1 MKLGSEENFAAV
13 LKHLAETIDN
23 RADAGDS
30 EASYTAKLLKKGP
43 NKTAKKM
50 GEEAVE
56 LAIALTSQ
64 SDDEVIAE
72 TADVIY
78 HLLVA
83 LRSRGISLDQIAEEL
98 AKREGISGLVEKAS
112 RPKE

>member
-1 MKLGSEENFAAV
+1 MKLGSEARLA
-13 LKHLAETIDN
+13 LILRQLAETIDA
-23 RADAGDS
+23 RAETGAADT
-30 EASYTAKLLKKGP
+30 SYTAKLLSKGP
-43 NKTAKKM
+43 HKPAKKL

-64 SDDEVIAE
+64 SDDEVVAE

-83 LRSRGISLDQIAEEL
+83 LRSREISLDQIADQL
-98 AKREGISGLVEKAS
+98 AKRQGLSGLDEKAS
-112 RPKE
+112 RPAD

>member
-43 NKTAKKM
+43 
-50 GEEAVE
+50 
-56 LAIALTSQ
+56 
-64 SDDEVIAE
+64 
-72 TADVIY
+72 
-78 HLLVA
+78 
-83 LRSRGISLDQIAEEL
+83 
-98 AKREGISGLVEKAS
+98 
-112 RPKE
+112 